1 MHIYIY
7 IYIYEYISPYKYIH
21 HDIHVCNIMSKR
33 HNLLPTRTSSF
44 ISSAGIQSETFR
56 VAIIDESHIK
66 IEWVHVV
73 VFTEHDLLHF

>member
-1 MHIYIY
+1 MEFLTKQIYICIY

-44 ISSAGIQSETFR
+44 ISSAG
-56 VAIIDESHIK
+56 K
-66 IEWVHVV
+66 IENVQEFKVKL
-73 VFTEHDLLHF
+73 FE